1 MAYNTIQE
9 ERKHSLQM
17 KTIVV
22 VIIIQRINNLFLS
35 ITPNSTGKMSK
46 LLGWMS

>member
-22 VIIIQRINNLFLS
+22 IIQRINNLFLFFY
-35 ITPNSTGKMSK
+35 KK
-46 LLGWMS
+46 VEK